1 MKIYVVNMA
10 RSTARRERIGTLLSG
25 MGLEFEFFS
34 AIDGRV
40 TEITGYDN
48 ERRLKEKGH
57 GLTPGEMGCFASHRA
72 LWEKCVSLQENI
84 LILED
89 DIDFSDDFS
98 TFFKMADSL
107 TSQYEYIRLG
117 RGPLKTLPVFGAYYS
132 LDERGDKR
140 PYSLVKYLRGPS
152 CCHGYTLSP
161 VAAEKFLCHSVQW
174 WWPVDDYMDSEYIHH
189 VSDYGIEPP
198 IVLQTDLPSEIGYA
212 ERQNKGDRTLITRIR
227 KEVYRLSYN
236 YKNYNFNIVFFLR
249 KYFGRF

>member
-10 RSTARRERIGTLLSG
+10 RSTDRRERIGTLLSS
-25 MGLEFEFFS
+25 MGLDFEFFS

-48 ERRLKEKGH
+48 DRRLKEKGH

-72 LWEKCVSLQENI
+72 LWDKCVSLQENI

-89 DIDFSDDFS
+89 DIDFSDNFL
-98 TFFKMADSL
+98 TFFKIADSL

-117 RGPLKTLPVFGAYYS
+117 RGPLKALPVFGAYYS
-132 LDERGDKR
+132 LDKRGDKK

-161 VAAEKFLCHSVQW
+161 VAAEKFLRHSVQW

-198 IVLQTDLPSEIGYA
+198 IVLQTNLPSEIGYA
-212 ERQNKGDRTLITRIR
+212 DRENKGKRTIDSRLR
-227 KEVYRLSYN
+227 KEAYRLSN
-236 YKNYNFNIVFFLR
+236 NIRNNLFNFLFFI
-249 KYFGRF
+249 KVRFK